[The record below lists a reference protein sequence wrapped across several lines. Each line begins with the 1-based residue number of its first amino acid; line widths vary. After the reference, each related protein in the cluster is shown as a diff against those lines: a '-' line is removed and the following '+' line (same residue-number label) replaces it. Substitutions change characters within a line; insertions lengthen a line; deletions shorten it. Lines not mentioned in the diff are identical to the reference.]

1 MRIFFASVL
10 AALTTACASLPM
22 PLAEGAPKMDSSK
35 PLYLMSVRVNNEY
48 KPRWK
53 PDVLSVLLDARE
65 GGAKPERLAFRM
77 DDKGRVSSFSEG
89 GSVTYLLRFT
99 ADNPAYTLRGLNAMS
114 SAFPFL
120 GTYFVPLHA
129 DLPSATAGAHYLG
142 AVNAVIRERRDNEFR
157 AGPVVPLIDQAV
169 AGASTGTFDIE
180 ITDAYERDVALFKK
194 TFTALDGVEIQ
205 KALLP
210 PWSRSEAQMYWE
222 RN

>member
-1 MRIFFASVL
+1 MKIFFATTL

-22 PLAEGAPKMDSSK
+22 PLAEGAPKVDPSK
-35 PLYLMSVRVNNEY
+35 PLYLMSVRVNNEH

-53 PDVLSVLLDARE
+53 PDVLGVLLDAR
-65 GGAKPERLAFRM
+65 GGVAKPEQVAFRM
-77 DDKGRVSSFSEG
+77 DGKGRVVSPAED

-99 ADNPAYTLRGLNAMS
+99 VDSAAYTLRGLNAMS
-114 SAFPFL
+114 AAFPVL
-120 GTYFVPLHA
+120 GTYFVPLHSE
-129 DLPSATAGAHYLG
+129 LPSATAGAHYLG

-157 AGPVVPLIDQAV
+157 AGPVVPLIDQAI

-205 KALLP
+205 KAVLP
-210 PWSRSEAQMYWE
+210 PWSRNDAQTYWE
-222 RN
+222 KN